1 MKHIRN
7 KNIIVYLIGGL
18 CLLLLIIIP
27 ISYSW
32 SSKELEYK
40 LVIQDIK
47 IKENNGISYFSANIY
62 NHDKNDILINSFE
75 LIILDKNNQEIFREP
90 IYIGDVIKG
99 EDNLQINFETTKKIK
114 DYYKVTYRLGS

>member
-1 MKHIRN
+1 
-7 KNIIVYLIGGL
+7 
-18 CLLLLIIIP
+18 
-27 ISYSW
+27 
-32 SSKELEYK
+32 
-40 LVIQDIK
+40 
-47 IKENNGISYFSANIY
+47 
-62 NHDKNDILINSFE
+62 